1 MSFACVNGLP
11 KVSHS
16 NSSQTHSY
24 LLSNILSF
32 YQFLITTPIT
42 VLVNLSFLS
51 SLPVFILALFS
62 DSHFR
67 LRSHLY
73 GFIFRPLVVCDPRCF
88 FRLYPE
94 LQYTFAWMKDSSII
108 GITSHQWWPI
118 IISMIKLPIPRV
130 TT

>member
-51 SLPVFILALFS
+51 WVTAVKLKRTKMLHGKIMSPLCVF
-62 DSHFR
+62 R
-67 LRSHLY
+67 
-73 GFIFRPLVVCDPRCF
+73 
-88 FRLYPE
+88 
-94 LQYTFAWMKDSSII
+94 
-108 GITSHQWWPI
+108 
-118 IISMIKLPIPRV
+118 
-130 TT
+130 